1 MVDGKTSSY
10 SWALQVSDHKN
21 LQQDHCRSITNG
33 LMMVAA
39 VTETSTKMSFTVIAL
54 AVIFIIRLFST
65 STFRQGRMQPVSL
78 GGVIPAIFGG
88 QVS

>member
-1 MVDGKTSSY
+1 
-10 SWALQVSDHKN
+10 
-21 LQQDHCRSITNG
+21 
-33 LMMVAA
+33 MMVAA